1 MTIYRQDYSIKE
13 WWMYVTNFMKKQ
25 DNRRHQTSSLNS
37 APCYHFERMPYS
49 RRLCLVIMCKYSVI
63 RKTGNTHCIVLY
75 CRRKQ
80 TDPRPQATCKKLVKF
95 RYVVFEISERTDIQ
109 TQTFSSQYVAPLQ
122 GQSNT
127 F

>member
-1 MTIYRQDYSIKE
+1 
-13 WWMYVTNFMKKQ
+13 
-25 DNRRHQTSSLNS
+25 
-37 APCYHFERMPYS
+37 MPYS

-75 CRRKQ
+75 CRQKQ
-80 TDPRPQATCKKLVKF
+80 TDPRPLATCKKLVKF
-95 RYVVFEISERTDIQ
+95 RYMVFEISERTDIQ